1 MGKQL
6 AREIFPWDLLEARLE
21 FYFHSQLECRYF
33 IFMPSSR
40 ILLGEQSCYQI
51 LLKFSAPPL
60 LLCQNVN
67 GFIWEIV
74 FIQQTFISLEFICLI
89 SVTSQIRFKL
99 NLLGKNLVTER
110 WQTTKYLSS
119 FQQQP
124 NFFHP
129 NYTFVFVFV
138 FHWILVF
145 SRHSCWW
152 EEVVKKITSQ
162 EGNFFTLFVDC
173 YCITILKKMCWC
185 WCTDAYRYTHAD
197 ALMMIYDADAGAGEL
212 WIFRVQGRVF
222 PVSIFLLMVNDL
234 FWLIDK

>member
-1 MGKQL
+1 MIEGQNQSRKFSFMGKQL

-124 NFFHP
+124 NFFQDFLTQLHICICIC
-129 NYTFVFVFV
+129 VFVFV
-138 FHWILVF
+138 CVCVCILF
-145 SRHSCWW
+145 SSKHTLS
-152 EEVVKKITSQ
+152 KISHPNCLLISNMKWSISIDLHQ
-162 EGNFFTLFVDC
+162 YLFSFC
-173 YCITILKKMCWC
+173 
-185 WCTDAYRYTHAD
+185 
-197 ALMMIYDADAGAGEL
+197 
-212 WIFRVQGRVF
+212 Q
-222 PVSIFLLMVNDL
+222 
-234 FWLIDK
+234 